1 MHNLTFLPLA
11 GVFSFCF
18 VRSLLPTLNFLLL
31 YLCNILSGMIPALG
45 WIYFQFFCAGHCG
58 GQRILKAER
67 GWCGLWLKTFSYGA
81 FEEPGWFSDSFNSI
95 WSKLEVQIGL

>member
-31 YLCNILSGMIPALG
+31 YLCNILSGMILALVES
-45 WIYFQFFCAGHCG
+45 I
-58 GQRILKAER
+58 
-67 GWCGLWLKTFSYGA
+67 
-81 FEEPGWFSDSFNSI
+81 FNSFAQDI
-95 WSKLEVQIGL
+95 AEAKEFLKQRGVDVDYD